1 MYEEIKRLVSVLMNV
16 GNVLQGQ
23 HPELLCTK
31 EKMNLFD
38 GTEGLNGQA
47 SKKSHPGFYNLNDDL
62 KAEASSPER
71 GSEKGRVRIYGCQCS
86 SKSRQGRNRDVVQG
100 DIEKQG

>member
-1 MYEEIKRLVSVLMNV
+1 LETPAADEEYTSTRRKCKMYEEIKRLVSVLMNV

-38 GTEGLNGQA
+38 GTEGLNG
-47 SKKSHPGFYNLNDDL
+47 
-62 KAEASSPER
+62 
-71 GSEKGRVRIYGCQCS
+71 
-86 SKSRQGRNRDVVQG
+86 
-100 DIEKQG
+100 